1 MPSVTAR
8 DGVPL
13 QYEVRGDG
21 PLTLLFMHG
30 WSGTGSYFDRT
41 LEYLNLAGLRAVCL
55 DLRGHGASGKPDHG
69 YTDEQIAVDALAVAD
84 AVQADLVV
92 PVGFSMSG
100 RFAQYVALLAPGRI
114 RGLVLVAGCP
124 ASPIPL
130 PEATR
135 RDWVA
140 RVGNPQALAAVTA
153 MFITRPVD
161 STVLDRLGRG
171 AAMACETALDATL
184 GLCMKETFVDRL
196 HEIRAPTIV
205 VGGIHDSIFPPEF
218 LRDTVAGRLA
228 RARTAFLD
236 SNHEVPIEQPR
247 EMAAILEA
255 FVAGLG

>member
-1 MPSVTAR
+1 MPSVKAH
-8 DGVPL
+8 DGVL
-13 QYEVRGDG
+13 LHYEVRGDG

-30 WSGTGSYFDRT
+30 WSSTGSYFDET
-41 LEYLNLAGLRAVCL
+41 LDYLDLAGLRVVSL

-69 YTDEQIAVDALAVAD
+69 YTDEQIAVDALTVAD
-84 AVQADLVV
+84 AVKADQVV

-100 RFAQYVALLAPGRI
+100 RFAQYVALLAPSRI

-135 RDWVA
+135 RDWVS
-140 RVGNPQALAAVTA
+140 RVGDPQALAAVTA

-161 STVLDRLGRG
+161 SAVLDRLGRG
-171 AAMACETALDATL
+171 AAMACETALNATL
-184 GLCMKETFVDRL
+184 GLCMKESFADRL
-196 HEIRAPTIV
+196 REIRVPTIV
-205 VGGIHDSIFPPEF
+205 VGGIHDPIFPPEA
-218 LRDTVAGRLA
+218 LRDAVAGRLA
-228 RARTAFLD
+228 RARTVFLN